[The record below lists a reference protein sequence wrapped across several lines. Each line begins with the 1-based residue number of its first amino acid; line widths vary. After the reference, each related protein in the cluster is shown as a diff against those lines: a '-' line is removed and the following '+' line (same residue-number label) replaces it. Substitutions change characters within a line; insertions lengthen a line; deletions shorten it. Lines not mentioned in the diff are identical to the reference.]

1 MHHRLVLN
9 RSLATTMAIGIAL
22 VVSSLSFPLV
32 AGLSVVSAQE
42 VKLVERD
49 PTDSTVVDDVPFQ
62 LGQPSRTDRS
72 VAIVIAQLMPRNHV
86 SAKRLDDEIS
96 ERALDLFVD
105 SLDPLKLYFYKSD
118 IDEFAR
124 SATIIDDMVKNGDLN
139 LAFDIF
145 NRFIQRVDE
154 RVAIAQQLLNSDF
167 DFTTN
172 EQIVIDPKNAQ
183 YAENPAEA
191 TDRWRRQIKYA
202 LLDLKDEGKEIEEAK
217 QTLRGRYG
225 RYARRWKKTDSEDLV
240 EMYLTAVTMAYD
252 PHSTYMAP
260 GTLDDFQISMRLNL
274 DGIGAQLREKD
285 GNTQITRII
294 PGGAADKHGKLQ
306 PDDIIVK
313 VGQGAEGPADN
324 SDMVDIV
331 EMPLNDVVDLIR
343 GKAGT
348 TVRLGVRKGG
358 VGDMEVYRIVRARIE
373 LEESAARGEVI
384 EHQSPDGSGT
394 MKIGYINLPSFY
406 LDMEKAREDTDDFRS
421 STRDVARILED
432 FKRQGVDGVVLDLSK
447 NGGGSLTEAIN
458 LTGLFIDKGPVVQV
472 KNSDG
477 SVQQYSDDI
486 AGTAWSGPLVVLTS
500 KFSASASEIL
510 AGAIKDYRRGIIVGD
525 PQTHGKGTVQTLMD
539 LSQALFR
546 NNREKFGALKVTLQ
560 QFYLPD
566 GESTQLEG
574 VAADLVLPSITQKM
588 DVGESDL
595 KYALKHDKVPQAR
608 HTLYNLVPQDL
619 LGSLR
624 QSSMSR
630 IQKDDEFTDLLR
642 RVKLYVEQKELN
654 SVSLAE
660 DEFMARRK
668 ELDAQKEEE
677 EEALEAEINGEKIY
691 RDNFYNREVLNIAAD
706 YVEGLRKQNLARKN

>member
-510 AGAIKDYRRGIIVGD
+510 AG
-525 PQTHGKGTVQTLMD
+525 
-539 LSQALFR
+539 
-546 NNREKFGALKVTLQ
+546 
-560 QFYLPD
+560 
-566 GESTQLEG
+566 
-574 VAADLVLPSITQKM
+574 
-588 DVGESDL
+588 
-595 KYALKHDKVPQAR
+595 
-608 HTLYNLVPQDL
+608 
-619 LGSLR
+619 
-624 QSSMSR
+624 
-630 IQKDDEFTDLLR
+630 
-642 RVKLYVEQKELN
+642 
-654 SVSLAE
+654 
-660 DEFMARRK
+660 
-668 ELDAQKEEE
+668 
-677 EEALEAEINGEKIY
+677 
-691 RDNFYNREVLNIAAD
+691 
-706 YVEGLRKQNLARKN
+706 